1 MQDKID
7 KLIQTIIDKKLG
19 TVAFKQ
25 QSINI
30 IFPEKF
36 FSVLSPGA
44 MKYADAGL
52 VQLQIDGLQKY
63 VDKLIGDLPVDVIEP
78 VVEVPT
84 VVEAPKLTAQSVL
97 EKIADKSHL
106 KKK

>member
-1 MQDKID
+1 MQAKID

-36 FSVLSPGA
+36 FSVLSPSA
-44 MKYADAGL
+44 LKYADAGL

-63 VDKLIGDLPVDVIEP
+63 VDTLISDLPVVATAVIDLVD
-78 VVEVPT
+78 VVEV
-84 VVEAPKLTAQSVL
+84 PKLTAQSVL